1 MGDKREWRFEID
13 EDPKNIGYLIQTLM
27 LMNKNT
33 VFQVRRTGKHICVET
48 SD

>member
-13 EDPKNIGYLIQTLM
+13 DDPKNIGYLIQTLM
-27 LMNKNT
+27 LMNRNT
-33 VFQVRRTGKHICVET
+33 VFKIRRLEKEICVET